1 MKRLLL
7 ALLAVIAVILAVV
20 LFNTFTFKSQQ
31 LSFTPVNVASP
42 TEAAIRHLS
51 DAIKYKTISYG
62 DSARLDTAAFFGF
75 HRFIAQTYPQVYS
88 KLSLTRVA
96 NYSLLLEWKGSR
108 TDVNPVVFMAHQ
120 DVVPVEEAAASLW
133 TVDPFAGTIK
143 EASIWGRGAADDKIN
158 LIAMLESIEALLGK
172 GFTPSR
178 TLYLCFGHDEE
189 MGGQGA
195 AAMAKLLV
203 ERGVKADLVLDEGGI
218 VTKDKVPGMTQAV
231 ALIGTSEKGYMT
243 VSLSVEK
250 SGGHSSMP
258 ETETSID
265 ILTKA
270 IVRLREHPFDSRF
283 SPSTEGFMRN
293 VGPEMPFVNRMAF
306 ANPWIFT
313 PMIKGIY
320 EQSAGGNAMIRT
332 TLVPTIVNA
341 GVKDNVI
348 PTRATATVNLR
359 LLPGDS
365 SGAVMKVMREI
376 IADERVTLTMDT
388 QFVHEPSQVTNE
400 SGYAF
405 LAVNEAAKLT
415 FNNVITS
422 PFLMIG
428 ATDSRHF
435 AKVSSG
441 IIKFSPMVDPVG
453 FHGIDERVTLEAY
466 GTAIAFYE
474 QLIAIINR

>member
-1 MKRLLL
+1 MKRFFLVLLMAIVL
-7 ALLAVIAVILAVV
+7 VIVIV
-20 LFNTFTFKSQQ
+20 LFKTFAFKSQQ
-31 LSFTPVNVASP
+31 LNFPASQASEP
-42 TEAAIRHLS
+42 SENAVQHLS
-51 DAIKYKTISYG
+51 ESIKFKTISYG

-75 HRFIAQTYPQVYS
+75 HRFLQRTYPLVYS
-88 KLSLTRVA
+88 KLILKAVA
-96 NYSLLLEWKGSR
+96 KYSLLFQWPGSG
-108 TDVNPVVFMAHQ
+108 TELKPVVFMAHQ

-133 TVDPFAGTIK
+133 TVEPFAGTVK
-143 EASIWGRGAADDKIN
+143 DGSIWGRGTADDKIN
-158 LIAMLESIEALLGK
+158 LIAMLETVEALLAK
-172 GFTPSR
+172 GYTPKR

-189 MGGQGA
+189 MGGYGA
-195 AAMAKLLV
+195 AEMAKLLV
-203 ERGVKADLVLDEGGI
+203 EAGVQPDLVLDEGGI
-218 VTKDKVPGMTQAV
+218 VTREKVPGMKKAV

-250 SGGHSSMP
+250 NGGHSSMP

-270 IVRLREHPFDSRF
+270 IVRLREHPFESRF

-293 VGPEMPFVNRMAF
+293 LGPEMPFVNRMAF
-306 ANPWIFT
+306 ANPWLFT

-332 TLVPTIVNA
+332 TLVPTILDA

-348 PTRATATVNLR
+348 PTRAEASVNVR

-365 SGAVMKVMREI
+365 SGTVLALIREI
-376 IADERVTLTMDT
+376 VGDERVRIALQS
-388 QFVHEPSQVTNE
+388 QFVHEPSAVTDETSYAYQV
-400 SGYAF
+400 
-405 LAVNEAAKLT
+405 VNEAAKRS
-415 FNNVITS
+415 FDNVITS

-441 IIKFSPMVDPVG
+441 IIKFSPMIDPEG
-453 FHGIDERVTLEAY
+453 FHGIDERVSLEGY
-466 GTAIAFYE
+466 GRALLFYD
-474 QLIAIINR
+474 QLISIINK

>member
-1 MKRLLL
+1 MKRFFL
-7 ALLAVIAVILAVV
+7 ALLAAILLVIVIV
-20 LFNTFTFKSQQ
+20 LFKTYTFKSTQ
-31 LSFTPVNVASP
+31 LTFPSSQAATPSEG
-42 TEAAIRHLS
+42 TIQHLS
-51 DAIKYKTISYG
+51 DAIKFKTISYG
-62 DSARLDTAAFFGF
+62 DTSKLDTAAFFGL
-75 HRFIAQTYPQVYS
+75 HRFLQKTYPLTFS
-88 KLSLTRVA
+88 KLTLTRVA
-96 NYSLLLEWKGSR
+96 KYSLLFRWAGSR
-108 TDVNPVVFMAHQ
+108 ADLNPIIFMAHQ

-133 TVDPFAGTIK
+133 TVDPYAGTVK
-143 EASIWGRGAADDKIN
+143 DGSIWGRGTADDKIN
-158 LIAMLESIEALLGK
+158 LIAMLEAVEALLAK
-172 GFTPSR
+172 GYTPSR

-189 MGGQGA
+189 MGGYGA
-195 AAMAKLLV
+195 QTMAKLLLD
-203 ERGVKADLVLDEGGI
+203 EGIHPDLILDEGGI
-218 VTKDKVPGMTQAV
+218 VTREKVPGMKVPV

-270 IVRLREHPFDSRF
+270 IVRLREHPFESRF

-293 VGPEMPFVNRMAF
+293 LGPEMPFTNRMAF
-306 ANPWIFT
+306 ANPWLFT

-332 TLVPTIVNA
+332 TLVPTILDA
-341 GVKDNVI
+341 GIKDNVI
-348 PTRATATVNLR
+348 PTRAEASVNVR

-365 SGAVMKVMREI
+365 SSFVLSRITEI
-376 IADERVTLTMDT
+376 INDDRVKIARQS
-388 QFVHEPSQVTNE
+388 QFVHEPSAVTDETSYAYQV
-400 SGYAF
+400 
-405 LAVNEAAKLT
+405 VNEAAKRS
-415 FNNVITS
+415 FDNVITS

-441 IIKFSPMVDPVG
+441 IIKFSPMIDPVG
-453 FHGIDERVTLEAY
+453 FHGIDERVSLEGY
-466 GTAIAFYE
+466 GRALLFYD